1 MTRDGEDVT
10 AQPTLAPIRSVRL
23 PYAVVATD
31 LDGTLL
37 DRDHGVSPRTAR
49 VLGDLTRI
57 GVHVVFVTGRPIR
70 WMQRVVDA
78 TGHRG
83 LAVCSNGGVVLD
95 LASMSV
101 VQHTDIPAG
110 VLAQLI
116 DVIGRDVAGITFG
129 VESPLTYTVPD
140 DYPHDPRDPG
150 PFAVVGDRTEL
161 AAVRNPVK
169 LIAKHPRRTGD
180 DLLAACA
187 LALDGAGL
195 GGAAELTISGAVG
208 LVEISAPGVSKAAT
222 LATLCADW
230 GLGAADVV
238 AFGDMPNDV
247 PLLQWAGRSY
257 AMPNGHEQALAAA
270 TCTAEFTSD
279 EEGVAVEL
287 SRLFELD

>member
-1 MTRDGEDVT
+1 MSGDGGD
-10 AQPTLAPIRSVRL
+10 ASARSVPSR
-23 PYAVVATD
+23 PQPGRPAYAVVATD

-37 DRDHGVSPRTAR
+37 DRYHGVSARTAR
-49 VLGDLTRI
+49 VLRDLTAS
-57 GVHVVFVTGRPIR
+57 GVHLVFVTGRPIR
-70 WMQRVVDA
+70 WMQQVVKV

-101 VQHTDIPAG
+101 VQHTDIPAA

-116 DVIGRDVAGITFG
+116 DVIGREVAAITFG
-129 VESPLTYTVPD
+129 VESPLAYAIAG

-150 PFAVVGDRTEL
+150 PFTVVDDRSDL
-161 AAVRNPVK
+161 AAVENPVK

-180 DLLAACA
+180 DLLAACMAA
-187 LALDGAGL
+187 LESAGL
-195 GGAAELTISGAVG
+195 TGAAELTISGAAG

-222 LATLCADW
+222 LATLCAQW
-230 GLGAADVV
+230 GLSAADVV

-247 PLLQWAGRSY
+247 PLLRWAGLSY

-270 TCTAEFTSD
+270 TYTAEFTSD
-279 EEGVAVEL
+279 EDGVAVEL
-287 SRLFELD
+287 IRLFELG

>member
-1 MTRDGEDVT
+1 MTRAGEDESARSAAVVT
-10 AQPTLAPIRSVRL
+10 RPDRL

-49 VLGDLTRI
+49 VLGDLTRC
-57 GVHVVFVTGRPIR
+57 GVHLVFVTGRPIR
-70 WMQRVVDA
+70 WMQSVVDA

-116 DVIGRDVAGITFG
+116 DVIGREVAGITFG

-150 PFAVVGDRTEL
+150 PFAVVGDRSEL
-161 AAVRNPVK
+161 AAVQNPVK
-169 LIAKHPRRTGD
+169 LIAKHARRTGD

-187 LALDGAGL
+187 GAVEDAGL
-195 GGAAELTISGAVG
+195 TGAAELTISGAAG

-222 LATLCADW
+222 LATLCAQW

-247 PLLQWAGRSY
+247 PLLRWAGRSY
-257 AMPNGHEQALAAA
+257 AMPNGHAQALAAA
-270 TCTAEFTSD
+270 TCTAQFTSD
-279 EEGVAVEL
+279 EDGVAVEL
-287 SRLFELD
+287 TRLFDLG